1 MWTDTDI
8 SMFKQSLAET
18 IAWCAPRA
26 SLADP
31 VFCLRASALWP
42 AIRHKDFY
50 DERVLYVDDAW
61 KGYLETLSIEKTA
74 TAVDTLITERGRL
87 LQSENKPS
95 SVITG
100 DLAGGRLLLSAPD
113 YGFFDGASKAES
125 RGFIDDG
132 DTSPWDTW
140 VSFVFDPTMG
150 QQFYDSG
157 IVSWVPPQFIEE
169 VNKGIRVSFVDNNVW
184 AADIDSA
191 FTHRLAEAHLLR

>member
-1 MWTDTDI
+1 
-8 SMFKQSLAET
+8 MFKQSLAET

-50 DERVLYVDDAW
+50 DEGALHVDNTW
-61 KGYLETLSIEKTA
+61 KDFLDTLSIEKTA
-74 TAVDTLITERGRL
+74 TAVDTLIRERGEL
-87 LQSENKPS
+87 LQSGNSLS
-95 SVITG
+95 SAITEG
-100 DLAGGRLLLSAPD
+100 LAGGRLLLSAPD

-125 RGFIDDG
+125 CGFIDDG
-132 DTSPWDTW
+132 DTPPWDTW

-157 IVSWVPPQFIEE
+157 IVSWVPP
-169 VNKGIRVSFVDNNVW
+169 VYRGS
-184 AADIDSA
+184 
-191 FTHRLAEAHLLR
+191 